1 MGFGAAVLQL
11 LIKSSIKKNLYYE
24 IKERVQEERFVGA
37 KTIYKKAKVKSY
49 GTDNTRENRDK
60 LMELLNQRVLYHK
73 DKFIAPILHSELQT
87 MEVKKSGK
95 WEHAANAHDDQ
106 VFSYLMALY
115 VWYYGENL
123 MERFHI
129 FKSELKTDQDIDE
142 SQFDEDNR
150 YGGFETIEA
159 HYIDDPESGIGT
171 IIAEQQAAIE
181 ATKSVTLEQFKIQ
194 EAEKDEQCLQDIML
208 TPSGRR
214 AVAEAYHLDVN
225 YLEQQYSGNAS
236 IDIGNK
242 IIQNFY
248 ESSDNQRKDQY
259 EGNLSGYFRKIK

>member
-1 MGFGAAVLQL
+1 MGFGASVLQL

-37 KTIYKKAKVKSY
+37 KTIYKKAKVKSF
-49 GTDNTRENRDK
+49 GTDNTHENRIK

-73 DKFIAPILHSELQT
+73 DKFIAPILHDEMCNLET
-87 MEVKKSGK
+87 KKSGK
-95 WEHAANAHDDQ
+95 IEHAANAHDDQ
-106 VFSYLMALY
+106 IFSYLMALY

-129 FKSELKTDQDIDE
+129 FKNELKTDQDMDE
-142 SQFDEDNR
+142 TQFDEDNR

-159 HYIDDPESGIGT
+159 HYIDDPDSSISN

-181 ATKSVTLEQFKIQ
+181 ATKSMTLEQFKIQ
-194 EAEKDEQCLQDIML
+194 EAEKDEKCLQDIML

-214 AVAEAYHLDVN
+214 AVAEAYNVDLN

-236 IDIGNK
+236 IDISNK
-242 IIQNFY
+242 IIENFY
-248 ESSDNQRKDQY
+248 EDGNTQRKDQY
-259 EGNLSGYFRKIK
+259 EGNLSGYFRKIR